1 MGRGNAESTSVRA
14 VARTSATQG
23 MTALHLHWSTKATIG
38 DIDRAVDDAFR
49 TLGYPFVK
57 EEQREA
63 LRCVLSGRDCF
74 VTLPTGYGKSAIFHA
89 LPLCASALL
98 ERFSGT
104 SVRCGV
110 VVISPLVSLMT
121 DQVSKLRRVGIS
133 SVVQL
138 SEFSP
143 LPEAITHLFTSPE
156 ALMVGSRSR
165 KYLLQSDDFL
175 NSILAIVV
183 DEAHCIVKW

>member
-1 MGRGNAESTSVRA
+1 
-14 VARTSATQG
+14 
-23 MTALHLHWSTKATIG
+23 MTALHLHWSAKATLV
-38 DIDRAVDDAFR
+38 DVDRAIDDAFR
-49 TLGYPFVK
+49 TLCYPSVK

-63 LRCVLSGRDCF
+63 LRCVLFGRDGF
-74 VTLPTGYGKSAIFHA
+74 VTLPTGYGKSAIFQA
-89 LPLCASALL
+89 LPLCASTLL
-98 ERFSGT
+98 KRFSGT
-104 SVRCGV
+104 SVSCGV
-110 VVISPLVSLMT
+110 IVISPLVSLMT

-133 SVVQL
+133 SAVQL

-156 ALMVGSRSR
+156 ALMIGSRSR
-165 KYLLQSDDFL
+165 KILLQNDDFL